1 MEFIPPGTK
10 LLKLKCDTLLSNFA
24 FEFNLR
30 RYNEAV
36 RFDDELSLR
45 GHMSATAP
53 EKHGPKYRL
62 YAMAGVHNSLRQAL
76 DRH

>member
-24 FEFNLR
+24 FVNLR

-45 GHMSATAP
+45 GHMSDTAP